1 MDIVKILS
9 EDGQQKEVN
18 GIFYLYNSKYYLIYT
33 EKEIDEN
40 GYVILYLVQVAKEI
54 RNTTTGPVDTG
65 YMIGM
70 TIDNPEEWK
79 NVQTSITK
87 IVDNKKEGQTL
98 EEIQY
103 LPVTMLKVLK
113 IKSNKKF
120 RLMKDVVEKY
130 FNVQIDDNSNQNLEL
145 NNPISSNGNIDTP
158 QVINDSNL
166 QQDIPIPNL
175 NDQTSQT
182 VTSNQNNINSE
193 PIIPSTDQNIPTQL
207 DQNLNQSPETII
219 DYRARFFEEQE
230 KNKNLESRIS
240 ELEKKLDEIK
250 TLANL

>member
-1 MDIVKILS
+1 
-9 EDGQQKEVN
+9 
-18 GIFYLYNSKYYLIYT
+18 
-33 EKEIDEN
+33 
-40 GYVILYLVQVAKEI
+40 
-54 RNTTTGPVDTG
+54 
-65 YMIGM
+65 
-70 TIDNPEEWK
+70 
-79 NVQTSITK
+79 
-87 IVDNKKEGQTL
+87 
-98 EEIQY
+98 
-103 LPVTMLKVLK
+103 
-113 IKSNKKF
+113 
-120 RLMKDVVEKY
+120 MKDVVEKY